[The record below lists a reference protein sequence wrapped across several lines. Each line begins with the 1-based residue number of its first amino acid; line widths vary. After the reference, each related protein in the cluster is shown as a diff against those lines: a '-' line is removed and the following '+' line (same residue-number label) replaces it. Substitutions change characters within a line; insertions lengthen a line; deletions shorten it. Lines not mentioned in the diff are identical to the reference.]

1 MTVNKNYHEFDKMPL
16 FKAHKH
22 PHQPPAPRRRTE
34 ALGQVDVDGV
44 HSPHCLHQVF
54 PAEFDFHR
62 PLWFQDSSS
71 GQRWEKRKERH
82 FQVIGQG
89 ETQNGMGQ
97 RCLEGMQKKEGE
109 EGDKTKR
116 KKERESIL
124 ASIYPGPQMHV
135 RLRRAVSVHQQPG
148 TSNAFG
154 SFFQA
159 VTWKLFGKVGEL

>member
-1 MTVNKNYHEFDKMPL
+1 M
-16 FKAHKH
+16 
-22 PHQPPAPRRRTE
+22 
-34 ALGQVDVDGV
+34 DVDGV
-44 HSPHCLHQVF
+44 QSPHCLHQVF

-62 PLWFQDSSS
+62 PLRFQDSSS
-71 GQRWEKRKERH
+71 GRRREKRKERH

-97 RCLEGMQKKEGE
+97 RCLEGMQRKEGE
-109 EGDKTKR
+109 EGDKRKR
-116 KKERESIL
+116 RKERESIL

-135 RLRRAVSVHQQPG
+135 RLHRAVSALQHVLQPG
-148 TSNAFG
+148 TGNACG